1 MKKKLVIL
9 LSAILIMAT
18 AVGCSS
24 GNNDTAQE
32 TTAAAETT
40 APAATTATTAPAQT
54 VPSENVIGEKK
65 AKQIA
70 LERVPGAKE
79 SDIIKLQLDLDDGR
93 QEYEGEIIYNNK
105 EYDFEI
111 DAVSGE
117 VYSWDEE
124 SLNN

>member
-24 GNNDTAQE
+24 NNDTAQE

-40 APAATTATTAPAQT
+40 APAATAATTAPAQT

-79 SDIIKLQLDLDDGR
+79 SDIIKLHLDLDDGR